1 MSLFFNINFT
11 IYDNDFE
18 IYIPS
23 FWNHNNTLHIRFY
36 NISTGP
42 IGLHRMK
49 NVFMHIFL
57 FDDPFFLFFF
67 VWILRHR
74 IFETGVFQIN
84 FRTGHVFSS
93 VMKSIMVN
101 WVCRISILG
110 SPSSWYVDQGCGV
123 WTFYQVRWISFLP
136 ISKLSQINLKY
147 WEKISKH

>member
-49 NVFMHIFL
+49 NVCMHIFL
-57 FDDPFFLFFF
+57 FDDPFFFYSFSFGFSDTEFSRRESFKLISEQ
-67 VWILRHR
+67 VMY
-74 IFETGVFQIN
+74 FQ
-84 FRTGHVFSS
+84 V
-93 VMKSIMVN
+93 
-101 WVCRISILG
+101 
-110 SPSSWYVDQGCGV
+110 
-123 WTFYQVRWISFLP
+123 
-136 ISKLSQINLKY
+136 
-147 WEKISKH
+147 